1 MAGNAEAEME
11 EPAMQLSRGLK
22 IENLAGADGAHA
34 SQLFSADAL
43 AHAVS
48 GSVGGNIA
56 MLGTSALSQM
66 YASFPCAVQLMEGGG
81 RQLSTHWTSS

>member
-11 EPAMQLSRGLK
+11 KPAMQLSRGLK

-56 MLGTSALSQM
+56 MLGSPFSNVHAPHFLVLCS
-66 YASFPCAVQLMEGGG
+66 
-81 RQLSTHWTSS
+81 